1 MNMMNSYFPEVTGS
15 NLLGTE
21 ISVPTDLDKELNIV
35 MVAFQRWHQNVVDS
49 WVPFLNDLVEQNP
62 NMDYYEL
69 PTIRRMNWLYRTMLD
84 NGMKAGIPS
93 QKTRRR
99 TVTLYL
105 DKESFRKGLG
115 IPDES
120 DIHLFLV
127 KPDGTIL
134 WRDSGIFTVDKMNR
148 LLDTIKQINSEE

>member
-1 MNMMNSYFPEVTGS
+1 MISCFPEVSGS

-21 ISVPTDLDKELNIV
+21 ITVPTDLDKELNIV
-35 MVAFQRWHQNVVDS
+35 MIAFQRWHQNVVDS
-49 WVPFLNDLVEQNP
+49 WVPFLNELVDKNP

-69 PTIRRMNWLYRTMLD
+69 PTIRRMNWLYRSMLD
-84 NGMKAGIPS
+84 NGMRAGIPS
-93 QKTRRR
+93 QNTRRR
-99 TVTLYL
+99 TITLYL
-105 DKESFRKGLG
+105 DKESFREGLE

-134 WRDSGIFTVDKMNR
+134 WRDTGIFTVEKMHG
-148 LLDTIKQINSEE
+148 LLVTIEGITSEV